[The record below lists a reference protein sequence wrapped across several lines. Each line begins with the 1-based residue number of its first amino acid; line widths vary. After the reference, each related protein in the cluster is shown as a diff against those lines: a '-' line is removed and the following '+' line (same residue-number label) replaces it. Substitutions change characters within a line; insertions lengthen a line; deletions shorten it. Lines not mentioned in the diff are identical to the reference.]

1 MYFSFNNRKKARHD
15 SEEQYYM
22 GSKATSLLSSEM
34 EELSGVVYRP
44 RTKETRA
51 TYELMLSFIQHNIG
65 DQVCVSVCV
74 CVYVCV
80 CMCVFVCV
88 LCVSV
93 CVYVFVFVC
102 YFAQLPVFI
111 WANIS

>member
-1 MYFSFNNRKKARHD
+1 
-15 SEEQYYM
+15 M

-65 DQVCVSVCV
+65 DQVCVCVCV
-74 CVYVCV
+74 CVFHVCV
-80 CMCVFVCV
+80 C
-88 LCVSV
+88 LCLL
-93 CVYVFVFVC
+93 CVFVFVC
-102 YFAQLPVFI
+102 YCLATNVYI
-111 WANIS
+111 GKYAISWMGVGRP